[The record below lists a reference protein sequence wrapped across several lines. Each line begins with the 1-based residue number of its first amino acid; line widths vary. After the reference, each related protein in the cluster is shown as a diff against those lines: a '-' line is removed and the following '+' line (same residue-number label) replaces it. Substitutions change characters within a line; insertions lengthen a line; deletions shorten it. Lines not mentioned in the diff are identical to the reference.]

1 MHVVMSAGPEPVGPF
16 ELGPGE
22 NVIGRAPESA
32 VCLPSRRVSRRH
44 AVLRYVGGVVW
55 IEDAGSANGVMDGQ
69 GRRIDREAWTPG
81 AVLQVGDYV
90 LQLVAPVVA
99 AATADEE
106 IDLED
111 DSMGMVGE
119 DEEAPTN
126 PGLMGSPPP
135 FLTAPPRFAPPLQQG
150 VDVEHSVTPAL
161 GLAVAEA
168 RARMS
173 PPSAGALPPPPGLP
187 GLPPPPGG
195 LRGFGGGGAPRAPAP
210 TMVPD
215 DEPAPPPAWPPRA
228 VTPTPPAVRPA
239 AALPPVAD
247 ASSASAPVASGHDAL
262 TLRAAWPILAG
273 GVAVAAVGFVLLV
286 AVAQVLAAGDALQE
300 ASLLRAEQ
308 VADSLGNRNAAALA
322 EQRGVALDVAFA
334 EEREGVRTA
343 LVTDARGTVLAPM
356 ARLRTSVAAH
366 PAWQDAVRTRTFA
379 RAELADGTWEV
390 VAPVRADPG
399 NTGAK
404 QVVGYAVL
412 EVAPE
417 DATRGLYGVGSRIGA
432 LVFAAML
439 AIGALGAAAWALVV
453 RPLVVLRDEIELA
466 LRGNADTVA
475 PTVRLPAMDALVH
488 SVNRALARARRA

>member
-1 MHVVMSAGPEPVGPF
+1 MA
-16 ELGPGE
+16 
-22 NVIGRAPESA
+22 
-32 VCLPSRRVSRRH
+32 
-44 AVLRYVGGVVW
+44 
-55 IEDAGSANGVMDGQ
+55 DG
-69 GRRIDREAWTPG
+69 
-81 AVLQVGDYV
+81 
-90 LQLVAPVVA
+90 
-99 AATADEE
+99 
-106 IDLED
+106 
-111 DSMGMVGE
+111 
-119 DEEAPTN
+119 
-126 PGLMGSPPP
+126 
-135 FLTAPPRFAPPLQQG
+135 
-150 VDVEHSVTPAL
+150 
-161 GLAVAEA
+161 
-168 RARMS
+168 
-173 PPSAGALPPPPGLP
+173 
-187 GLPPPPGG
+187 
-195 LRGFGGGGAPRAPAP
+195 
-210 TMVPD
+210 
-215 DEPAPPPAWPPRA
+215 
-228 VTPTPPAVRPA
+228 
-239 AALPPVAD
+239 
-247 ASSASAPVASGHDAL
+247 SSASAPVASGQEAL
-262 TLRAAWPILAG
+262 ALRAAWHVLAG
-273 GVAVAAVGFVLLV
+273 GVAVAAVGFVLLI
-286 AVAQVLAAGDALQE
+286 AIAQVLAAGDALEE

-308 VADSLGNRNAAALA
+308 VADSLGNRNAMALA

-439 AIGALGAAAWALVV
+439 AVGALGAAAWALVV

-475 PTVRLPAMDALVH
+475 PTVRLPAMNALVH